1 MFTPS
6 TLYKSVSYT
15 VGAMDSAIDVA
26 RVSENN
32 RVVGNRGN
40 LWLDWGGNARRK
52 HRPNTGKLD
61 NNNTT
66 TPAADSMI
74 CYVPF
79 LFLPFSVVKDSPAA
93 QQHQITLTTATNNN
107 PSTF

>member
-1 MFTPS
+1 
-6 TLYKSVSYT
+6 
-15 VGAMDSAIDVA
+15 MDSAIDVA

-40 LWLDWGGNARRK
+40 RGLPDAAAAAAGSDWGGNARRK

-79 LFLPFSVVKDSPAA
+79 LFLPFSVVKDSPVDHAA
-93 QQHQITLTTATNNN
+93 DG
-107 PSTF
+107 